1 METDPREGKNL
12 GLGFKEA
19 ETWYG
24 EDLDL
29 GELWWKE
36 LVKNFVVLDLRKE
49 KRVPVGAVGG
59 VRYRTVCV
67 DVPTHL
73 NYLVKR
79 VQEVGIHVIK
89 ADVDV
94 SGGLEGVVKD
104 AKRLFLE
111 NRNNVKEDD
120 IFALIN
126 CTGLGARKFVGNVEA
141 EKLFSVRG
149 QTILVK
155 GEMSADRTYNEFPS
169 SSETNGED
177 ELVYVIPRPGS
188 GTTILGGCK
197 QKGNWDAEV
206 DEELDQRI
214 LERIKR
220 FGLAEEL
227 RGKDGKGDF
236 DVISSQVGLRP
247 GRKGGPRVEIDGNG
261 KVDGVWVVH
270 SYGHAGAGYQN
281 SVGSSQKVA
290 RLVEELAGIR

>member
-1 METDPREGKNL
+1 LETDPRKAKNL

-24 EDLDL
+24 KDLDL
-29 GELWWKE
+29 GELWWKD
-36 LVKNFVVLDLRKE
+36 LVKKFVVLDLRKE
-49 KRVPVGAVGG
+49 ERVPVGAVGG
-59 VRYRTVCV
+59 VRHRTVCV

-73 NYLVKR
+73 NYLMKR
-79 VQEVGIHVIK
+79 VREVGIHVIK

-126 CTGLGARKFVGNVEA
+126 CAGLGARKFAGEVEA
-141 EKLFSVRG
+141 ENLFPVRG

-155 GEMSADRTYNEFPS
+155 RETLADRTYNEFPS
-169 SSETNGED
+169 SSKTDEED

-188 GTTILGGCK
+188 WTTILGGCK

-206 DEELDQRI
+206 DEKLDQ
-214 LERIKR
+214 RIKR

-261 KVDGVWVVH
+261 KVDGVLVVH
-270 SYGHAGAGYQN
+270 SYAHAGAGYQN
-281 SVGSSQKVA
+281 SMGSSQKVV
-290 RLVEELAGIR
+290 RLIEEFTGI